1 MTVGASIFTLLS
13 PLVDGRV
20 FPVTAPF
27 STQRPYITYQQIGGR
42 VIVPVAQVVP
52 DKQNGFFQVNVWC
65 DVIDDAD
72 ALALQIE
79 AAFITA
85 DAFMAKPMAAP
96 IDLHEPDLGLYAK
109 QQDFTV
115 WSDR

>member
-1 MTVGASIFTLLS
+1 MTVGESVFAVLS

-52 DKQNGFFQVNVWC
+52 DKQNGFFQVNAWC

-85 DAFMAKPMAAP
+85 EAFLAKPMSGQ
-96 IDLHEPDLGLYAK
+96 IDMHEPDIGIYGK
-109 QQDFTV
+109 QQEFSV